1 MSYFNN
7 EPYEEIDS
15 PDENEFKKQCKH
27 LDVIYHGYK
36 ADFLPEYICC
46 HLLILPSYAEGESM
60 CLLEA
65 MAVGIPCLASDIL
78 SNKEIL
84 NDENL
89 YKTGDT

>member
-7 EPYEEIDS
+7 EPYEEIDG

-36 ADFLPEYICC
+36 ADFLQHCKSC
-46 HLLILPSYAEGESM
+46 HLLILPSYDEGWSM
-60 CLLEA
+60 CLLEV
-65 MAVGIPCLASDIL
+65 MAVGIPCLAIDIL